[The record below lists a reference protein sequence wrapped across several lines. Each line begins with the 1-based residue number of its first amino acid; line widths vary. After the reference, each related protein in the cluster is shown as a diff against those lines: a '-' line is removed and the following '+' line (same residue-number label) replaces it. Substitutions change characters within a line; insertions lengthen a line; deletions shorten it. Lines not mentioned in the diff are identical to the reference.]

1 MIALGFLIFKS
12 VIAGNI
18 QVFVNQ
24 IVFAFFFFFKVELIQ
39 QIGFSK
45 SKYFASCKMLYV
57 LYYLILFK
65 AEFVS
70 LPIVNI
76 DIFIVLYHKSL
87 SGNR

>member
-24 IVFAFFFFFKVELIQ
+24 IVFAFFFFKVELIL

-57 LYYLILFK
+57 FYYLILFK

-70 LPIVNI
+70 LHTVNS

>member
-24 IVFAFFFFFKVELIQ
+24 IVSAFFFFKVEVILK
-39 QIGFSK
+39 IGFSK

-57 LYYLILFK
+57 FYYLILFK

>member
-24 IVFAFFFFFKVELIQ
+24 IVFAFFFFKVEVIL

-45 SKYFASCKMLYV
+45 SKYFALCKMLYMF
-57 LYYLILFK
+57 YYLILFK
-65 AEFVS
+65 VEFVS
-70 LPIVNI
+70 LPVVNI
-76 DIFIVLYHKSL
+76 DILL
-87 SGNR
+87 SFTTNL

>member
-24 IVFAFFFFFKVELIQ
+24 IVFAFFFFKVEVIL

-45 SKYFASCKMLYV
+45 SKYFALCKMLYV
-57 LYYLILFK
+57 FYYLILFK
-65 AEFVS
+65 VEFVS
-70 LPIVNI
+70 LPVVNI
-76 DIFIVLYHKSL
+76 DILL
-87 SGNR
+87 SFTTNL

>member
-24 IVFAFFFFFKVELIQ
+24 IMSAFFFFKVEVIL

-57 LYYLILFK
+57 FYYLILFK